1 MLKYKTKLKGFFP
14 LNTSKHLIFRV
25 AKIEVGDIVVDP
37 MCGGGSIPIE
47 GSLTYKTAM
56 HIGGDSHIK
65 AVERS

>member
-1 MLKYKTKLKGFFP
+1 MQLKDFFSP
-14 LNTSKHLIFRV
+14 DTYLHLIFRV

-47 GSLTYKTAM
+47 GSLTYKAAM

-65 AVERS
+65 AVERL